1 MDIIG
6 ASFTPYGLGHRLMLI
21 LTAVGIV
28 VLIPLGRQLRGR
40 IAAYRVS
47 RVFGIALLAI
57 SAINLAVGLW
67 PANFS
72 IGLSLPL
79 HFSDALRFIAG
90 YALLR
95 RRPWAVAITY
105 YWGLTLNPQALLTP
119 TLTYNL
125 TPWYDFTVYWAQHIG
140 VMWAAVWLTWG
151 LGSEPTWRDYRRSM
165 IITVGWAALAF
176 GVNVIAGT
184 DYGFLN
190 GKPGRDSALDLLG
203 PWPWYLAS
211 EAVAMIIIWALIT
224 WPWTV
229 LSRRGRTASPP

>member
-6 ASFTPYGLGHRLMLI
+6 ESFTSYGLGHRLMLI

-28 VLIPLGRQLRGR
+28 ALIPFGRRLRGSVAETR
-40 IAAYRVS
+40 IS
-47 RVFGIALLAI
+47 RAFGVALLTI
-57 SAINLAVGLW
+57 STINLAIGLW
-67 PANFS
+67 PANFVLA
-72 IGLSLPL
+72 LSLPL

-90 YALLR
+90 YALLT

-125 TPWYDFTVYWAQHIG
+125 APWYDFTVYWAQHIG

-151 LGSEPTWRDYRRSM
+151 LGLSPTWRDYRRSM

-176 GVNVIAGT
+176 TVNVVART

-190 GKPGRDSALDLLG
+190 GKPSGGSALDLLG

-211 EAVAMIIIWALIT
+211 EAAAMIIIWALIT
-224 WPWTV
+224 WPWAV
-229 LSRRGRTASPP
+229 LSRRGTPASPP